1 MQREVVACQDNDAV
15 EPTLAANNIKKY
27 IKEDK
32 GRAHQAIITCAS
44 GSSLSSSSSSGS
56 SPPLAPVAASV
67 IGSSP
72 CPPSFGSAVSPLL
85 DETAAPS
92 VQAPSDSEG
101 MAV

>member
-1 MQREVVACQDNDAV
+1 MDEQEKDRVREGTSTKHNGLVSVHNGGLV
-15 EPTLAANNIKKY
+15 
-27 IKEDK
+27 
-32 GRAHQAIITCAS
+32 TCAS

-72 CPPSFGSAVSPLL
+72 CPPSFGSAVSSPL